1 MDSVMKLCSDLQQN
15 ETPFQLSVKIL
26 GSVDFQL
33 STMPSQQDENINYRS
48 GDTSWHHRGPSYL
61 RRLLKRSLEKK
72 TKKSQGSC
80 EDDEEMT
87 RWSGGG
93 GSRTTP
99 TKKTKKT
106 YVPAEN
112 AAKSF
117 VPEQLKVTNNEPEV
131 GGPPNLDGGAAKE
144 LEVGGGGKESVAE
157 EKGKYDTQCGPDLV
171 DQTKKICEEM
181 KIQKKIL
188 IGCMSIISEN
198 IFPIYNIDH
207 GAHHVYAN
215 VEHTDSYIEKCRKD
229 FGLPSVTT
237 EREWQKVSCDDEGM
251 DIPPKVSQ
259 KLQSCWSPD
268 DICLICN
275 QRKPRFCTTATAAQ
289 IKHDCNLRYD
299 DELNNF
305 VPK

>member
-1 MDSVMKLCSDLQQN
+1 M
-15 ETPFQLSVKIL
+15 
-26 GSVDFQL
+26 
-33 STMPSQQDENINYRS
+33 
-48 GDTSWHHRGPSYL
+48 
-61 RRLLKRSLEKK
+61 
-72 TKKSQGSC
+72 KKSHGSC
-80 EDDEEMT
+80 EEGDEMMRCDD
-87 RWSGGG
+87 GG
-93 GSRTTP
+93 GSNCSTP
-99 TKKTKKT
+99 TKT

-112 AAKSF
+112 AAQTF
-117 VPEQLKVTNNEPEV
+117 VPEQLKATNNNPEV
-131 GGPPNLDGGAAKE
+131 GAPNLDGGEATE
-144 LEVGGGGKESVAE
+144 LEVGGGEWESVAK
-157 EKGKYDTQCGPDLV
+157 EKGKSDTQCGPDLV

-251 DIPPKVSQ
+251 DIPPRVSQ

-275 QRKPRFCTTATAAQ
+275 QRMPRFCTTATAAQ